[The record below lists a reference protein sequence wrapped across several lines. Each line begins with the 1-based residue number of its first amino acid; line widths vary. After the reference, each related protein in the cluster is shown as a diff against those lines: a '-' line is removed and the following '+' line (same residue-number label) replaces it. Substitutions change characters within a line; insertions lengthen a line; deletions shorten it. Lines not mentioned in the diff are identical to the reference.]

1 MKNEYQIARGIL
13 KASIQNYNFISDI
26 WEFGSY
32 KNPGLSDMD
41 LMIVIDDKANKLT
54 IKKNLEK
61 IINDKNISKAMAH
74 ANPIILPLSNCKDV
88 FLWDDISV
96 FSLRNNS
103 KISDPLTDKVKLNY
117 RNNAMVADFIFERI
131 YRINKYKKNIKNLKD
146 FRKIL
151 GVCKSLR
158 YSFIRLNRLIKLEKK
173 TLLILK
179 KFSLALDNARS
190 SYVRKNNLRKKNTQN
205 VIKIAFEAG
214 KLVEKEIRNKNLPIF
229 RHIKEKTNLNCD
241 FIFPDRMVY
250 SFNNKSKK
258 NSINSV
264 NIPANLLFQVLSY
277 SLAKGSLSKLLKSSF
292 KFNCNSNFNDM
303 RLWHNS
309 LLKKN
314 NDINNYHN
322 FILNR
327 INAANKWFDFL
338 VERKLQYGLF
348 KFGWYLPNN
357 KLIV

>member
-1 MKNEYQIARGIL
+1 MKDEYQKARDIL
-13 KASIQNYNFISDI
+13 RASIKKYNFISDI

-41 LMIVIDDKANKLT
+41 LMIVIDDRANKLK

-96 FSLRNNS
+96 FSIRNNS
-103 KISDPLTDKVKLNY
+103 KIIDPLTDKVKLKY
-117 RNNAMVADFIFERI
+117 RDNAMVVDFVFERI
-131 YRINKYKKNIKNLKD
+131 YRINKYKKNIKYLTN

-158 YSFIRLNRLIKLEKK
+158 YSFNRLKRLIKLEKQ
-173 TLLILK
+173 TLSILK
-179 KFSLALDNARS
+179 KFSAALDGARS
-190 SYVRKNNLRKKNTQN
+190 SYLKKNNLRKKNTQN
-205 VIKIAFEAG
+205 VLKLAHEAG
-214 KLVEKEIRNKNLPIF
+214 KLVENEIRNKNLPIF
-229 RHIKEKTNLNCD
+229 SNIKEKTNLNCD

-250 SFNNKSKK
+250 SFNNEFKK

-264 NIPANLLFQVLSY
+264 NIPPNLIFQILSY

-292 KFNCNSNFNDM
+292 KFYCDLNFIDLI
-303 RLWHNS
+303 LWHNA
-309 LLKKN
+309 LIKKN
-314 NDINNYHN
+314 IDIKNYHN
-322 FILNR
+322 FILTR

-357 KLIV
+357 KLFK

>member
-1 MKNEYQIARGIL
+1 MKDDYQKARDIL
-13 KASIQNYNFISDI
+13 RASIKKYNFISDI

-41 LMIVIDDKANKLT
+41 LMIIINDKANKLAV
-54 IKKNLEK
+54 KKNLEK

-103 KISDPLTDKVKLNY
+103 KISDPLTDEVKLNY
-117 RNNAMVADFIFERI
+117 RNNAMVVDFVFERI

-158 YSFIRLNRLIKLEKK
+158 YSLIRLKRLIKLEKK
-173 TLLILK
+173 TLSIFR

-190 SYVRKNNLRKKNTQN
+190 SYIKEKNLRKKNTQK

-214 KLVEKEIRNKNLPIF
+214 KQAEKEIRNKNLPIF
-229 RHIKEKTNLNCD
+229 RNIKEKNNLNCD

-250 SFNNKSKK
+250 SFNNEFKK

-264 NIPANLLFQVLSY
+264 NIPSSLIFQILSY
-277 SLAKGSLSKLLKSSF
+277 SLAKGSLSRLLKSSF
-292 KFNCNSNFNDM
+292 KFKCNLNFNDIC
-303 RLWHNS
+303 LWHNA

-314 NDINNYHN
+314 IQINNYHK
-322 FILNR
+322 FILAR

-338 VERKLQYGLF
+338 VERKLEYGLF

-357 KLIV
+357 KLDI

>member
-1 MKNEYQIARGIL
+1 MKDEYQLARDIL
-13 KASIQNYNFISDI
+13 RASIKKYNFISDI

-41 LMIVIDDKANKLT
+41 LMIVIKDKANKLT

-61 IINDKNISKAMAH
+61 IINDNNISKAMAH

-103 KISDPLTDKVKLNY
+103 KVSDPLKDKVKLNY
-117 RNNAMVADFIFERI
+117 RNNAMVVDFIFERI

-158 YSFIRLNRLIKLEKK
+158 YSFLRLKRLIELEKK
-173 TLLILK
+173 TLSIFK
-179 KFSLALDNARS
+179 KFSSVLDRARS
-190 SYVRKNNLRKKNTQN
+190 SYVKKKSLRKKNTQK
-205 VIKIAFEAG
+205 VVKIAFKAG

-229 RHIKEKTNLNCD
+229 RSIKEKKILNCD
-241 FIFPDRMVY
+241 FVFPDNMVY
-250 SFNNKSKK
+250 SFNKEFKK
-258 NSINSV
+258 NSINSI
-264 NIPANLLFQVLSY
+264 NIPPSLLFQILSY

-292 KFNCNSNFNDM
+292 KFKRNFNFNDI
-303 RLWHNS
+303 RLWHNV

-314 NDINNYHN
+314 IHINNYHN
-322 FILNR
+322 FILAR

-338 VERKLQYGLF
+338 VERKLEYGLF

-357 KLIV
+357 KFIS